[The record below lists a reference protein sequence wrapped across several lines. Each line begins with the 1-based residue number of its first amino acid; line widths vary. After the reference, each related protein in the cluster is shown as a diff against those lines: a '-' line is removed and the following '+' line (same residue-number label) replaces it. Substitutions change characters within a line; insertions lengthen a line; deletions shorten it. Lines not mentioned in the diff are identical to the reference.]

1 MGEIVTLA
9 RPSTAHEAPKSTWLD
24 IPVGSSVIP
33 WESLVDVYR
42 HARDEYPYEC
52 CGWLAGDSEYASI
65 VTPCVNMQAQGN
77 HPAAPGRTAET
88 AYVFGPDDLMKLN
101 RSFDSDE
108 PARIIYHSHPNGRAY
123 LSDIDRRVASSPWG
137 GDGPAYPVQQLV
149 VGIDERR
156 VVESALFEWSDAAGF
171 VEVGR
176 FEGADI

>member
-9 RPSTAHEAPKSTWLD
+9 RPSTADEAPKSTWLD

-137 GDGPAYPVQQLV
+137 DGPAYPVRQLV

-156 VVESALFEWSDAAGF
+156 VVESVLFEWSDAAGF